1 MTLLKKVSQPIE
13 TANGLPNPLYTD
25 PAVYAEESRT
35 LLLGNWSGI
44 AFEGDVPEVG
54 DVYPVELAGVPLVVV
69 RGRDQEIRVFE
80 NVCRHRG
87 MVLVQEAG
95 KAKQGM
101 RCPYHSWTYELSGR
115 LVATPLVGGPD
126 ANHHPC
132 IDKPE
137 LGLLEV
143 PSHTYL
149 GVVYANVSRDAAP
162 FREMH
167 SKLLERW
174 QEFEQPM
181 FFDRSVSEFTLDVA
195 CNWKLAVENYCE
207 AYHLPWI
214 HPDLNSYSRIEDHY
228 NIVEP
233 GAYSGQGTT
242 VFNPTRSEDGRSL
255 DTFANLAK
263 QWWNGQAEY
272 IVLYPNVLA
281 GVHRDHVFAMLLLPQ
296 SVDHTIERVGIFYAS
311 EQAMSEDCADLREI
325 NAKQWRLVFDE
336 DIQVVEGMQRG
347 RKAPHFDGGRFS
359 PAMDEATHCF
369 HAWVADSLGDSAEMR

>member
-25 PAVYAEESRT
+25 PVVYAEESRK

-54 DVYPVELAGVPLVVV
+54 DVYPIELAGVPLVVV
-69 RGRDQEIRVFE
+69 RGRDEEIRVFE

-101 RCPYHSWTYELSGR
+101 RCPYHSWTYDLSGR

-143 PSHTYL
+143 PCHTYL

-162 FREMH
+162 FRDMH
-167 SKLLERW
+167 SKLLDRW

-255 DTFANLAK
+255 DTFTNLAK

-311 EQAMSEDCADLREI
+311 EQAMSEDCADLREV

-369 HAWVADSLGDSAEMR
+369 HAWVAETLGDSAELR

>member
-1 MTLLKKVSQPIE
+1 MTLLEKVQKPVDQ
-13 TANGLPNPLYTD
+13 ANGLPNEHYTD
-25 PAVYAEESRT
+25 QSVYNEEVKK
-35 LLLGNWSGI
+35 LLLGQWSGL

-54 DVYPVELAGVPLVVV
+54 DVYPVDFAGVPLVVV
-69 RGRDQEIRVFE
+69 RDRENQVRVYE

-87 MVLVQEAG
+87 MVLVSEAG

-101 RCPYHSWTYELSGR
+101 RCPYHSWTYDLNGR

-126 ANHHPC
+126 SNHHPC

-143 PSHTYL
+143 PSHVYL
-149 GVVYANVSRDAAP
+149 GVVYVNVDRQAGP
-162 FREMH
+162 FEEVH
-167 SKLLERW
+167 SKLLQRW
-174 QEFEQPM
+174 AEFDQPL
-181 FFDRSVSEFTLDVA
+181 FFDRDVSQFTLDVA

-228 NIVEP
+228 NIVEDD
-233 GAYSGQGTT
+233 AYSGQGTT
-242 VFNPTRSEDGRSL
+242 VFNPTRTEDGRLL
-255 DTFANLAK
+255 DTFKDLSEN
-263 QWWNGQAEY
+263 WWNGQAEY

-281 GVHRDHVFAMLLLPQ
+281 GVHRDHVFAMLLLPKG
-296 SVDHTIERVGIFYAS
+296 VDETLERVGIFYAS
-311 EQAMSEDCADLREI
+311 EGSMGKDFEDLRRI

-336 DIQVVEGMQRG
+336 DIEVVEGMQRG

-359 PAMDEATHCF
+359 PAMDTATHCF
-369 HAWVADSLGDSAEMR
+369 HAWVAKSLTL

>member
-1 MTLLKKVSQPIE
+1 M
-13 TANGLPNPLYTD
+13 
-25 PAVYAEESRT
+25 
-35 LLLGNWSGI
+35 
-44 AFEGDVPEVG
+44 
-54 DVYPVELAGVPLVVV
+54 
-69 RGRDQEIRVFE
+69 
-80 NVCRHRG
+80 
-87 MVLVQEAG
+87 
-95 KAKQGM
+95 
-101 RCPYHSWTYELSGR
+101 
-115 LVATPLVGGPD
+115 
-126 ANHHPC
+126 
-132 IDKPE
+132 
-137 LGLLEV
+137 
-143 PSHTYL
+143 
-149 GVVYANVSRDAAP
+149 VYANVSRDAAP

-255 DTFANLAK
+255 DTFANSSPSSGGT
-263 QWWNGQAEY
+263 GQAEY

-311 EQAMSEDCADLREI
+311 EQAMSEDCADLREV

-347 RKAPHFDGGRFS
+347 RKAPTSTAVAS
-359 PAMDEATHCF
+359 PRPWTKPPTAS
-369 HAWVADSLGDSAEMR
+369 HAWVADSLGDSAELR

>member
-1 MTLLKKVSQPIE
+1 M
-13 TANGLPNPLYTD
+13 
-25 PAVYAEESRT
+25 
-35 LLLGNWSGI
+35 
-44 AFEGDVPEVG
+44 PEVG

-101 RCPYHSWTYELSGR
+101 RCPYHSWTYDLSGR

-126 ANHHPC
+126 ANHHAC

-143 PSHTYL
+143 PCHTYL

-162 FREMH
+162 FRDMH

-311 EQAMSEDCADLREI
+311 EQAMSEDCADLREV
-325 NAKQWRLVFDE
+325 NAKQWRSVFDE

-369 HAWVADSLGDSAEMR
+369 HAWVAEALGDSPALR